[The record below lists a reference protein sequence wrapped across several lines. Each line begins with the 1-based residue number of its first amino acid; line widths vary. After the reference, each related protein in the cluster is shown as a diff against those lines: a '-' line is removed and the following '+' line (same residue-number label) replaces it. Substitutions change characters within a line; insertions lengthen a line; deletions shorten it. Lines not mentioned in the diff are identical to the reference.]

1 MELAEINSRLEKI
14 DNTITGMLNAVE
26 IGEDYEAYLYDYD
39 VEVENLKRDIAEK
52 FKGHLHVKPEYV
64 YLLHNITHNPIIK
77 YNGNVPQLIGFKR
90 I

>member
-1 MELAEINSRLEKI
+1 MELQEINSRLEII
-14 DNTITGMLNAVE
+14 DKAITGALDAVE
-26 IGEDYEAYLYDYD
+26 LGENPDKYFYDYN
-39 VEVENLKRDIAEK
+39 VESESLKKDIAEK

-64 YLLHNITHNPIIK
+64 YLLHNITHNPVIK